1 MTMQVILTVEG
12 GPHKGRRFTFAEH
25 DNFIVGRAGCAHF
38 RLPQKDRFISRVHF
52 MVESNPPDC
61 RLLDMGSRNGTTVNG
76 KRVEGMADLYDHDLI
91 QAGHTL
97 IRVRISDDAE
107 DIVDAPPT
115 PVRVPPPAKDR
126 PKISTK
132 REVDPIRAGSG
143 PSFAPVPTPPVP
155 SKPTMAIEI
164 PVLSQ
169 PELNLLP
176 DDYRSQIYSQPQPVP
191 GYLLVEALG
200 TGGMGTVYSAIRL
213 RDKSV
218 VALKTIRP
226 GGAIRENDVKRFIRE
241 TEILQKLQHPNI
253 VGFHDVGEADGIL
266 YFAMEYVRGQ
276 DALQMMQSA
285 DGPLPIPQ
293 GVAIICQLLLALDF
307 AHSQGVVHRDIKPA
321 NVLLTQVDGRGVVKL
336 ADFGLAR
343 VYQSSRMSG
352 LTVMGETGGTPAFM
366 APEQITNYRDSQ
378 PLVDQFAAAATL
390 YYLLT
395 QSCIHDFPPEIQQ
408 QLLKILQDEPIPIT
422 ARRSDIP
429 QGLADVIQRALDR
442 NPANR
447 FPSILEFRET
457 LLPYCR

>member
-61 RLLDMGSRNGTTVNG
+61 RLLDMGSRNGTTVNNN
-76 KRVEGMADLYDHDLI
+76 RVEGMADLYDNDLI

-97 IRVRISDDAE
+97 IRVRISDDSEEQPEA
-107 DIVDAPPT
+107 APPKRER
-115 PVRVPPPAKDR
+115 PKPPLNRPADPIIAKSNPPFDPVPPPPM
-126 PKISTK
+126 PKNVT
-132 REVDPIRAGSG
+132 V
-143 PSFAPVPTPPVP
+143 
-155 SKPTMAIEI
+155 AIEI
-164 PVLSQ
+164 PVLEASQ
-169 PELNLLP
+169 LRLLP
-176 DDYRSQIYSQPQPVP
+176 EDYRTQIYSQPQPVP

-213 RDKSV
+213 KDNSV

-226 GGAIRENDVKRFIRE
+226 GGAIRETDVKRFFRE
-241 TEILQKLQHPNI
+241 TEILQKLQHQNI
-253 VGFHDVGEADGIL
+253 VAFHDVGEADGIL

-285 DGPLPIPQ
+285 DGPLPIAQ

-307 AHSQGVVHRDIKPA
+307 AHSKGVVHRDIKPA
-321 NVLLTQVDGRGVVKL
+321 NVLLTQVEGRGVVKL

-378 PLVDQFAAAATL
+378 PPVDQFAAAATL

-408 QLLKILQDEPIPIT
+408 QLLKILQDDPVPIT
-422 ARRSDIP
+422 ERRADIP

-447 FPSILEFRET
+447 FPSILEFRSA

>member
-61 RLLDMGSRNGTTVNG
+61 RLLDMGSRNGTTVN
-76 KRVEGMADLYDHDLI
+76 KTRVEGMADLFDNDLI
-91 QAGHTL
+91 QAGHTM
-97 IRVRISDDAE
+97 IRVRITDDAE
-107 DIVDAPPT
+107 QALDPPPPQRDRPKPSMQRPADPMDPKSNPIIAPA
-115 PVRVPPPAKDR
+115 PPPAN
-126 PKISTK
+126 
-132 REVDPIRAGSG
+132 
-143 PSFAPVPTPPVP
+143 
-155 SKPTMAIEI
+155 SKNVTVAIEI
-164 PVLSQ
+164 PVLS
-169 PELNLLP
+169 PSALALLP
-176 DDYRSQIYSQPQPVP
+176 DDYRTQIYSQPQPVP

-213 RDKSV
+213 KDNSV

-241 TEILQKLQHPNI
+241 TQILRTLQHPNI
-253 VGFHDVGEADGIL
+253 VSFHDVGEADGIL

-276 DALQMMQSA
+276 DALEMMQSA
-285 DGPLPIPQ
+285 GGPLPIPQ
-293 GVAIICQLLLALDF
+293 GVAIICQLLLALDY

-343 VYQSSRMSG
+343 VYQSSAMSG

-378 PLVDQFAAAATL
+378 PPVDQFAAAATL

-408 QLLKILQDEPIPIT
+408 QLLKILQDDPVPISK
-422 ARRSDIP
+422 RRSDIP
-429 QGLADVIQRALDR
+429 QDLADVIQQALDR
-442 NPANR
+442 NPAKR
-447 FPSILEFRET
+447 FSSIMEFREA
-457 LLPYCR
+457 LLPFCR